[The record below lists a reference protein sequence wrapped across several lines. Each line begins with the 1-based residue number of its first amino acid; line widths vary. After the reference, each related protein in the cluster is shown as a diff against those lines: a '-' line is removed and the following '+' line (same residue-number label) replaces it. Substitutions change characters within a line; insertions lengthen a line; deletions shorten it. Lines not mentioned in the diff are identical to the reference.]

1 MRSMLDDFL
10 NQVHHGD
17 CRQIMDTLPD
27 ECIDLSVWSPP
38 YYVGKDYEEY
48 LPEFSDWQN
57 LLSETI
63 QKHYRIMKPGSFVVI
78 NIGDILC
85 FVDENIPK
93 FQTNV
98 RTRKKIKLTKEEI
111 LEVIEENPNYN
122 RYQLAKYFG
131 ISEQTIQR
139 RLEGVNIRGGKYQ
152 PETKVKQ
159 VSGLI
164 EKWAEDAGF
173 YIKDSRIWI
182 KDPAWANSKWVGS
195 TVKAV
200 DETEHLFFLWKPGE
214 TVYDK
219 KRLTSEEW
227 SNWGDRQTWFIDSV
241 RKNDDHEAKF
251 PIELPKRAIKLLTD
265 KDAIVLDPFMGSGT
279 TAMAAIE
286 LGRNYIGIEI
296 DADSVE
302 LSRKNTSQQL

>member
-1 MRSMLDDFL
+1 MMEGILS
-10 NQVHHGD
+10 NIHHGD
-17 CRQIMDTLPD
+17 CRVIMDNFPD

-38 YYVGKDYEEY
+38 YFVGKEYEKY
-48 LPEFSDWQN
+48 LQDFTEWKN
-57 LLSETI
+57 LIAETI
-63 QKHYRIMKPGSFVVI
+63 KKHYRIMKPGSFVVI

-85 FVDENIPK
+85 FVDEEIPK

-98 RTRKKIKLTKEEI
+98 ASRKKIKLTKEEI
-111 LEVIEENPNYN
+111 LKVKEANPDFN
-122 RYQLAKYFG
+122 RYQLAASFCV
-131 ISEQTIQR
+131 SEQTIQR
-139 RLEGVNIRGGKYQ
+139 RLEGVNVRGGKYQ

-182 KDPAWANSKWVGS
+182 KDPAWVNSKWVGS

-214 TVYDK
+214 TKYDK
-219 KRLTSEEW
+219 KRLTKEEW
-227 SNWGDRQTWFIDSV
+227 NEWGDRQTWYIQSV

-251 PIELPKRAIKLLTD
+251 PIELPRRAIKLLTE
-265 KDAIVLDPFMGSGT
+265 KDAVVLDPFMGSGT
-279 TAMAAIE
+279 TALAAIE
-286 LGRNYIGIEI
+286 LDRKYIGIEI
-296 DADSVE
+296 EMKSVE
-302 LSRKNTSQQL
+302 LCKKNISSKV